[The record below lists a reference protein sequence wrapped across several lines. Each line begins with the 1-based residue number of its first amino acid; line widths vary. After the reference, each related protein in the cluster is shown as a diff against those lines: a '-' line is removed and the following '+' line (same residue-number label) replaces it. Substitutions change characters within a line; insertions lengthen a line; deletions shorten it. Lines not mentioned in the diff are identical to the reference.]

1 MNRTIGP
8 GQGGIG
14 PSNSFLTVK
23 NTVNDGNS
31 KNNNKAYMQ
40 HIKSA
45 DEVINEKRGA
55 VEGGGAAGGPLG
67 NKSDATTAAE
77 TSHATSS
84 LNHKS
89 NEAYRQ

>member
-55 VEGGGAAGGPLG
+55 VDGGGAVGGPLG

-89 NEAYRQ
+89 SEVYRQ

>member
-1 MNRTIGP
+1 MNRTVGP

-23 NTVNDGNS
+23 NTANDGNS

-45 DEVINEKRGA
+45 DEVINEKRVG
-55 VEGGGAAGGPLG
+55 VDGGGAAGVPLG

-77 TSHATSS
+77 TSHAASS
-84 LNHKS
+84 MNHKS
-89 NEAYRQ
+89 TEAYRQ

>member
-55 VEGGGAAGGPLG
+55 VDGSGAAGGPLG

-77 TSHATSS
+77 TSHAASS

-89 NEAYRQ
+89 SEVYRQ

>member
-1 MNRTIGP
+1 
-8 GQGGIG
+8 
-14 PSNSFLTVK
+14 
-23 NTVNDGNS
+23 
-31 KNNNKAYMQ
+31 MQ

-55 VEGGGAAGGPLG
+55 VEGCGAAGGPLG

-84 LNHKS
+84 INHKI